1 MIRITAEPR
10 LWAEVSAAWA
20 ARLRALP
27 AAVHPDWL
35 LPLGPVSR
43 NARWQ
48 DWAAFLG
55 LGPVTAGELGDAVL
69 RLALLSP
76 AQIRRALLLRGLLM
90 RSAQVRRCIDP
101 STRNALVA
109 EVGHSAWRS
118 LTTESSATAGPTE
131 WLGTVDSPLPGAD
144 RLAWD
149 GWNGFAAAP
158 HWRAG
163 GALVRLWRLQL
174 PPDIPTLPLALPNPA
189 AQHWVLRHLAA
200 DFKELPSW
208 CTCAGPNWAL
218 NWV

>member
-1 MIRITAEPR
+1 MIRITAGPR

-27 AAVHPDWL
+27 EAVHPDWL
-35 LPLGPVSR
+35 RPLGPVSR
-43 NARWQ
+43 TARWQ

-55 LGPVTAGELGDAVL
+55 LGPVTASELGDAVL
-69 RLALLSP
+69 RLALLPP
-76 AQIRRALLLRGLLM
+76 AQMRRALLLRGLLM

-101 STRNALVA
+101 ATRNALVA
-109 EVGHSAWRS
+109 EVGHPAWRA
-118 LTTESSATAGPTE
+118 LTIESVAVSGETERRDSA
-131 WLGTVDSPLPGAD
+131 DSPMPGAD
-144 RLAWD
+144 RLAWE
-149 GWNGFAAAP
+149 GWSGFAAAP
-158 HWRAG
+158 HWQAG
-163 GALVRLWRLQL
+163 GALARLWRLQL
-174 PPDIPTLPLALPNPA
+174 PPDTPALPPASPSPA